1 MAKYH
6 ITVKGEPGLCRATS
20 KPCPLGGEAD
30 HYPTKQDAQEAYE
43 ALNKGA
49 TFNVTYNRTG
59 EAISPDLKEFIREKF
74 DGFNR
79 LRKTNMGEFAE
90 ANSGLVPLLADAEF
104 LFHDDD
110 GNVHEVEAID
120 FGSVRVFKNG
130 KVETAERTFIVDRRK
145 LASYGEDL
153 NAELINKGDGIHE
166 AAAKVWSSVGLSDLP
181 KAPPTQKSDFYV
193 LVNGVKRG
201 VSVKSFVGSP
211 PTIANSSGA
220 NSATVRVKVAMDVE
234 EAKSFAERVNSET
247 SASVRL
253 AMLREANL
261 DFENSDSSLPEVFG
275 ENIKTVAELERKDA
289 NTLERNYS
297 SAITRFYLGDKTLT
311 EEEKDSLR
319 TISNHY
325 ARGMNAGT
333 PYVPEENDVELFL
346 IQNSDGTSELH
357 TPKNSNMT
365 LVLEEA
371 SSGYRKT
378 QLGKINVEEN
388 NGEAFFAITFSA
400 GFRTVPNVSR
410 RATF

>member
-1 MAKYH
+1 M
-6 ITVKGEPGLCRATS
+6 
-20 KPCPLGGEAD
+20 
-30 HYPTKQDAQEAYE
+30 
-43 ALNKGA
+43 
-49 TFNVTYNRTG
+49 
-59 EAISPDLKEFIREKF
+59 
-74 DGFNR
+74 
-79 LRKTNMGEFAE
+79 
-90 ANSGLVPLLADAEF
+90 
-104 LFHDDD
+104 
-110 GNVHEVEAID
+110 
-120 FGSVRVFKNG
+120 
-130 KVETAERTFIVDRRK
+130 
-145 LASYGEDL
+145 
-153 NAELINKGDGIHE
+153 
-166 AAAKVWSSVGLSDLP
+166 
-181 KAPPTQKSDFYV
+181 
-193 LVNGVKRG
+193 
-201 VSVKSFVGSP
+201 KSFVGSP